1 MAHVLGLDIV
11 QRKMRLCQ
19 LMYVGEVELAG
30 DLLEIAYLLV
40 SESISKK
47 STGNHPSVGSP
58 FFFRR

>member
-1 MAHVLGLDIV
+1 
-11 QRKMRLCQ
+11 
-19 LMYVGEVELAG
+19 MYVGEVELAG

-47 STGNHPSVGSP
+47 NTGNHPSVGFL